1 MNIAAFDP
9 ARALTSLVSHG
20 VNFVTVG
27 GLAAMTWG
35 ADTRMMPVLEI
46 CCERS
51 TPNQLALADALN
63 ELEASVRGALPDET
77 AKLNIAATIETHDVL
92 RLNTKA
98 GAIDC
103 VSTPSGTHGYS
114 DLIRNAVNVALAD
127 GLIVRIA
134 SLDDLLRIART
145 GDTPYDKVNV
155 EILSAVKEER
165 DKL

>member
-9 ARALTSLVSHG
+9 ARALTTLVSYR

-27 GLAAMTWG
+27 GLAALTWG
-35 ADTRMMPVLEI
+35 TDTRMMPVLEI

-51 TPNQLALADALN
+51 TSNDQALADALN
-63 ELEASVRGALPDET
+63 DLEASVRGTLPDDA
-77 AKLNIAATIETHDVL
+77 AKLNIAAIETHDVL
-92 RLNTKA
+92 RLNTKF

-103 VSTPSGTHGYS
+103 ISTPSGTHGYS
-114 DLIRNAVNVALAD
+114 DLIRNAVDVDLGD
-127 GLIVRIA
+127 GLIVHVA

-145 GDTPYDKVNV
+145 GYAPYDKVNF

-165 DKL
+165 EKR